1 MGLFSKK
8 QKKEL
13 PQFPR
18 LPERPSFPEY
28 KQQITTPEPFKMDL
42 PEIEPEEEVQI
53 PIRKP
58 MPRPIAQPMPSLPST
73 PSRQQPLF
81 VKIDRYKAAIDA
93 LNDIKE
99 KLAEAEDTLSK
110 LNAIKLRESD
120 EIVRWETEISGIKEK
135 LMSIDKNLFEI

>member
-28 KQQITTPEPFKMDL
+28 KQQVATPEPFKMDL
-42 PEIEPEEEVQI
+42 PEVEPEEEFKI
-53 PIRKP
+53 PVRKP
-58 MPRPIAQPMPSLPST
+58 MPRPMPQQMPSLPST
-73 PSRQQPLF
+73 PSRQPLF

-99 KLAEAEDTLSK
+99 KLAEAEDTLAK

-120 EIVRWETEISGIKEK
+120 EITRWETEISGIKEK
-135 LMSIDKNLFEI
+135 LMLIDKNLFEI